1 MARLSLVFVATLV
14 CGLYCSAALLGIHL
28 SGDRVVEG
36 SLGIVLGLYTASHP
50 AALAIDLF
58 FLSRSSTHPQVKALV
73 GWPSLSLHGLALI
86 LAWLAITLGAIRLGR
101 P

>member
-1 MARLSLVFVATLV
+1 MARLSLVLVTTLV
-14 CGLYCSAALLGIHL
+14 CGLYCLAVIVGLPP
-28 SGDRVVEG
+28 SGERIVAG

-58 FLSRSSTHPQVKALV
+58 FLGRSTTRTGAQALV
-73 GWPSLSLHGLALI
+73 GWPSLFLHGLALV
-86 LAWLAITLGAIRLGR
+86 LAWLALTLGAIRLGR

>member
-1 MARLSLVFVATLV
+1 MARFSLVLVTALV
-14 CGLYCSAALLGIHL
+14 CGGYCALVVLGLPL
-28 SGDRVVEG
+28 SGDRLIEG

-58 FLSRSSTHPQVKALV
+58 FLNRSSTRAQIQALV
-73 GWPSLSLHGLALI
+73 GWPSLILHGLALV
-86 LAWLAITLGAIRLGR
+86 LAWLALTLGAIRLGR